1 MPCSLGRKEPLEPR
15 VARFAAGGLDELNRL
30 GEPHSI
36 RYFGDWIPDV
46 KAAYNLR
53 LIGE

>member
-1 MPCSLGRKEPLEPR
+1 LDERNRRNPGWPGSRR
-15 VARFAAGGLDELNRL
+15 GGLDELNRL

>member
-1 MPCSLGRKEPLEPR
+1 M
-15 VARFAAGGLDELNRL
+15 ARFAAGGLDELNRL